1 MLAYLLILAVA
12 ALATYLLVFPTRWL
26 VVRWKLVVPPGER
39 RIHERPLP
47 TAGGVA
53 MAAAFLIAMAVAWR
67 VPHFH
72 NIFKG
77 ASAPI
82 GVVLAA
88 VIITAVGFFDDAKE
102 VSAPAKI
109 AGQVFACTPLFFL
122 GITMFYFRI
131 PFAGFMVLSSD
142 LQPLVTVLWVI
153 VIANAVNLIDGLD
166 GLAAGIVAIA
176 AGAFC
181 VYGQRLSG
189 AGLLAPDNIGPL
201 VAAIACGVCI
211 GFLPHNFHPAKIMMG
226 DAGALFLGLL
236 MAVSTSVVGGR
247 IDNPFSGQTY
257 FFFAPVFI
265 PFLILGVPI
274 IDTVFA
280 VFRRAAKRSGVT
292 TADKQHLH
300 HRLMNLGH
308 GQRRSVLILWAWTAL
323 LSGFVL
329 APTFTKSGNEHTA
342 NHLIPFGVAALGVA
356 LFTLFHPGIRNRTPA
371 AESQPSRPPA
381 LVVLEDPT
389 PEEQAEGPFDWAE
402 PQP

>member
-1 MLAYLLILAVA
+1 MLAYIAILAVA
-12 ALATYLLVFPTRWL
+12 AVATYLLMFPTRWV

-47 TAGGVA
+47 TAGGIA
-53 MAAAFLIAMAVAWR
+53 MAAAFVIAMGVAWR

-88 VIITAVGFFDDAKE
+88 IIITAVGFFDDAKE
-102 VSAPAKI
+102 VSAPAKV

-189 AGLLAPDNIGPL
+189 AGLLAPT
-201 VAAIACGVCI
+201 
-211 GFLPHNFHPAKIMMG
+211 
-226 DAGALFLGLL
+226 
-236 MAVSTSVVGGR
+236 TSAR
-247 IDNPFSGQTY
+247 
-257 FFFAPVFI
+257 
-265 PFLILGVPI
+265 
-274 IDTVFA
+274 
-280 VFRRAAKRSGVT
+280 
-292 TADKQHLH
+292 
-300 HRLMNLGH
+300 
-308 GQRRSVLILWAWTAL
+308 W
-323 LSGFVL
+323 
-329 APTFTKSGNEHTA
+329 
-342 NHLIPFGVAALGVA
+342 
-356 LFTLFHPGIRNRTPA
+356 
-371 AESQPSRPPA
+371 SQPSRVA
-381 LVVLEDPT
+381 CASASCPT
-389 PEEQAEGPFDWAE
+389 TSTRPRS
-402 PQP
+402 